1 MKKLVV
7 ILVVFT
13 VLAGAAFA
21 APSVGGTVET
31 RWTVFSTSTE
41 DGSDV
46 TTQGIEA
53 AGYAQLSGANDD
65 GTFGATVRLRAGT
78 ENRDVNVFHKIYAWW
93 KPIDQFRFW
102 LGRDPDGVLNTNELA
117 RWSFH
122 ATNDY
127 VCMESWDYDMAF
139 PGNWDQ
145 FGAWFSIYPTDGV
158 DLNVVV
164 DLETRG
170 TIWNPT
176 TNINKPISI
185 KDGATQGL
193 DDKTITGASPWE
205 TKSGDFFPSRLQF
218 VGGFGIPDMGK
229 LYVVY
234 RGNAYRDTDAG
245 YGHAGASFFLN
256 GPVDGLQ
263 AQFGVATTIPE
274 GDALNPLYI
283 GLAAHYKVSTELG
296 VNFRSQFALGLAD
309 GASTNIKAE
318 FKPWYNLGSAFV
330 AAQIGLK
337 VGVPSEG
344 DSTIG
349 WHFNPYIKVG
359 NFYAGFKI
367 VNADTNGPVT
377 ISMPLGI
384 AYGF

>member
-1 MKKLVV
+1 MKKL
-7 ILVVFT
+7 IAIAVVFA
-13 VLAGAAFA
+13 LAAGVAFA

-41 DGSDV
+41 DGSALE
-46 TTQGIEA
+46 TQGFEA

-65 GTFGATVRLRAGT
+65 GTFGGTVRLRAGAV
-78 ENRDVNVFHKIYAWW
+78 NRDTNVFHKIYAWW

-122 ATNDY
+122 STNDY

-145 FGAWFSIYPTDGV
+145 IGAWFSIYPADGI

-170 TIWNPT
+170 SPWNPD
-176 TNINKPISI
+176 TNITDPIDL
-185 KDGATQGL
+185 K
-193 DDKTITGASPWE
+193 E
-205 TKSGDFFPSRLQF
+205 DFFPDRLQF

-234 RGNAYRDTDAG
+234 RGNKFRDTDPG
-245 YGHAGASFFLN
+245 LGHAGVSFFLN

-263 AQFGVATTIPE
+263 AQFGLATTIPE
-274 GDALNPLYI
+274 GDADANPLYI
-283 GLAAHYKVSTELG
+283 GLAAHYKVSTEFG
-296 VNFRSQFALGLAD
+296 INFRSQFALGLAD
-309 GASTNIKAE
+309 GAATNVKAE

-337 VGVPSEG
+337 VGLPSEG
-344 DSTIG
+344 DAAIG

-359 NFYAGFKI
+359 SFYAGFKI